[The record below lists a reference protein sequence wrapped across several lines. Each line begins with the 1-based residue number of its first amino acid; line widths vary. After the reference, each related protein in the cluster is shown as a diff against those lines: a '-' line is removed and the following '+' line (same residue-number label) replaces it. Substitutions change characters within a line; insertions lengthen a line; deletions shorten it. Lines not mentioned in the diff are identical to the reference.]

1 MYRLIKL
8 INIHAKV
15 YLDLF
20 IHLKVIYLK
29 LLTKNIIILLYK
41 VIIKAKFNYL
51 FHFFLRLVS
60 EYIYNKNL

>member
-29 LLTKNIIILLYK
+29 ANLSVSKKYNHF
-41 VIIKAKFNYL
+41 VI
-51 FHFFLRLVS
+51 
-60 EYIYNKNL
+60 